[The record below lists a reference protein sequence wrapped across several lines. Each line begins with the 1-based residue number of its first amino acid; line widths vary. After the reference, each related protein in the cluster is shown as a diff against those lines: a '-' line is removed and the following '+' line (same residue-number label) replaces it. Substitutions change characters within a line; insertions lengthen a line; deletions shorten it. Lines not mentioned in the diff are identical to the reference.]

1 MDLEGEIWMK
11 FQSTRQQ
18 VTSSGLTVYNDGFGM
33 VKEKRMVPEN
43 KAVTDIQFLDVAS
56 EIEADSVLIEGL
68 QVLEKTYSTN
78 FISKEKLLDW
88 YIGQVITVN
97 NAELGEAIKV
107 RLLSTSGNIIVE
119 QLDTGEITIDPIGQ
133 LILPSLPEGLLM
145 RPTLV
150 CKIVA
155 VETATE
161 VGISYLTKGL
171 KWQANYVAEIRGSY
185 LNLTSWIQLS
195 NDSGIDFFESRL
207 KLTSGNVN
215 RYKEAHPLHA
225 QARLFAA
232 TEEQESFF
240 EEHTFE
246 DYHMYSMARPVTIL
260 QDQTKQI
267 RLMKIQGVDFRKV
280 YKVESGSQQA
290 EVRVEFYNNVDNKLG
305 VPLPKGIVK
314 VYEQDSNDEME
325 FIGEDAMTHKTNQ
338 QKVSLAIGKAFDIS
352 SESREKKRSRSG
364 HFDYVTYVYEL
375 QNKKSESVRIE
386 VTHQVFEQIWQME
399 SSSHDYELK
408 QSNKLEFR
416 VHLAAGK
423 KVEVEFTYKV
433 DRRTEEQIQ

>member
-1 MDLEGEIWMK
+1 MK

-33 VKEKRMVPEN
+33 VKEKRIVPEH
-43 KAVTDIQFLDVAS
+43 KAVTEIQFMDVAP
-56 EIEADSVLIEGL
+56 EIEVDSILIEEL
-68 QVLEKTYSTN
+68 HVLEQTYNSN
-78 FISKEKLLDW
+78 LISKEKLLEL

-107 RLLSTSGNIIVE
+107 RLLSTSGSIIAE
-119 QLDTGEITIDPIGQ
+119 QLDTGEIIIDPIGQ

-150 CKIVA
+150 CKVMA
-155 VETATE
+155 VETDTE
-161 VGISYLTKGL
+161 VGISYLTQGL
-171 KWQANYVAEIRGSY
+171 KWQANYVAEIRGSH

-195 NDSGIDFFESRL
+195 NHSGIDFFESRL
-207 KLTSGNVN
+207 KLTSGKVN
-215 RYKEAHPLHA
+215 RYKEAYPLHA

-232 TEEQESFF
+232 TEGPF
-240 EEHTFE
+240 EEHTFD
-246 DYHMYSMARPVTIL
+246 DYHMYSMDRPVTIL
-260 QDQTKQI
+260 HDQTKQI

-280 YKVESGSQQA
+280 YKVGPDSKQA
-290 EVRVEFYNNVDNKLG
+290 EISVEFNNNADNKLG

-314 VYEQDSNDEME
+314 VYEQDSDDEME
-325 FIGEDAMTHKTNQ
+325 FIGEDAMTHKTKQ
-338 QKVSLAIGKAFDIS
+338 QKVSLAIGKAFDIVN
-352 SESREKKRSRSG
+352 ESWEKKRNRSG

-375 QNKKSESVRIE
+375 QNQKSEYVRIE
-386 VTHQVFEQIWQME
+386 VTHQIFEQIWQME

-423 KVEVEFTYKV
+423 KAEVEFTYKV
-433 DRRTEEQIQ
+433 DRRTEEQIK